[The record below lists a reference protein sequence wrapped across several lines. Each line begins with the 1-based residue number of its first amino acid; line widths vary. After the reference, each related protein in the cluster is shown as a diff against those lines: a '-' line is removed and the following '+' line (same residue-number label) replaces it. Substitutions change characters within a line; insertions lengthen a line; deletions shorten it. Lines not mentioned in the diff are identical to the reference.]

1 MKDVLAA
8 MQTYFESMVVYR
20 ISSLISTLTNFQVKL
35 LSKSKT
41 LSPGQMDSAL
51 NLLEDIKKLLNKT
64 TEKY

>member
-41 LSPGQMDSAL
+41 LSPEQMDSAL